1 MLSNWI
7 DVWQTDQKIGLWLP
21 LAISPNLHTNYMK
34 KKWMHTCILRKIICT
49 VVNYQVSIHNE
60 ELQSNILEY
69 QHLGVH
75 YSHKTVN
82 LPA

>member
-1 MLSNWI
+1 
-7 DVWQTDQKIGLWLP
+7 
-21 LAISPNLHTNYMK
+21 
-34 KKWMHTCILRKIICT
+34 MHTCILRKIIGT

-75 YSHKTVN
+75 YFTQNSESTSTITCYLVLSNFEWLSYCSSSFKC
-82 LPA
+82 PAHFSPDNVK